1 MIKIFAA
8 GIIFAAGLSALSS
21 AQAAGGCGAGEH
33 RGPYG
38 HCRLNGVAPAPV
50 VVAPAPVVVAPAP
63 VVVAQPNAVY
73 APVGRA
79 CPLGYH
85 LGPQGRRCLPN

>member
-1 MIKIFAA
+1 MVKIFAA
-8 GIIFAAGLSALSS
+8 LFVLVGGLAAFSS
-21 AQAAGGCGAGEH
+21 AQAAGGCGWGAH

-38 HCRLNGVAPAPV
+38 GCRANGAVEHAPV
-50 VVAPAPVVVAPAP
+50 VVAPAVVAPA
-63 VVVAQPNAVY
+63 VVAPGSVVY

-79 CPLGYH
+79 CPYHYH